1 MSMPSYNASMYVSE
15 TETLLPHSPP
25 SSRFFSSSGQYT
37 DNDHDHPVQIDSF
50 LHNVK
55 VCKSALGASLL
66 GTFVMEI
73 WHLSMSV
80 AEVGHWRHSGTQHKA
95 IEATMWADILG
106 TTIIVSVFGI
116 SLCHCICWGILMS
129 VFEFVSASYRS
140 STSHHS

>member
-1 MSMPSYNASMYVSE
+1 MYPRRRRSYP
-15 TETLLPHSPP
+15 TLRLLPA
-25 SSRFFSSSGQYT
+25 FSLPQAST
-37 DNDHDHPVQIDSF
+37 PITIMIHPVQIDSF

-80 AEVGHWRHSGTQHKA
+80 AEVGYWRHSGTQHKA

-129 VFEFVSASYRS
+129 VFEFISASYRS